1 MIDHEKL
8 GRGRMWGY
16 LAGVVIFVAAV
27 AWKLVT
33 R

>member
-1 MIDHEKL
+1 MIDQEEL

-16 LAGVVIFVAAV
+16 LAGLVIVAAVV

>member
-8 GRGRMWGY
+8 GKGRMWGY
-16 LAGVVIFVAAV
+16 LAGLVIFVAVV
-27 AWKLVT
+27 AWKLVA